1 MTITSTLSNALSG
14 LVATSRAA
22 ELVSSNVA
30 NSMTD
35 GYGPRELQISGRIYV
50 AGGAGVR
57 VDGISRNV
65 DEALLGD
72 RRLADAS
79 VGYHQTLNEFSSGM
93 VQAIGSPDN
102 AGSLSALYA
111 DFEAALVHAAT
122 RPDNDARLT
131 SVVDAAKNL
140 VNRLNGL
147 SDHIQ
152 AARQTADGEISKQ
165 VGLMN
170 DNLEAIKD
178 LNIKIQD
185 AHIRGMDPSAL
196 MDLRQSKIDEIAPI
210 VPLRQ
215 LPRENGAVALIS
227 NGGAIL
233 LDGGASYLS
242 FSATNTIVPEM
253 RVESGA
259 ISMLALNDQ
268 PQDMGRERG
277 VFAGGS
283 LAALFQVRDQSTV
296 AAHDRLDGLAR
307 DIIERFQDSAVDPSL
322 PLGAAGLFTD
332 GGAVFVATNEMAL
345 ASRLAIN
352 GAVDTSQGGEV
363 WKLRDGLGASAPS
376 NVGNN
381 SILNQ
386 MIEAVRAPQT
396 PASAALPAVDRSAS
410 GRAADLLSLFGGE
423 NRNSESRLG
432 FALGQHQTLRQMEL
446 AKGVDTDAEMQKLM
460 VLEQAYA
467 ANARVIS
474 AADEMI
480 QTILAL

>member
-30 NSMTD
+30 NSMTE

-57 VDGISRNV
+57 VDGVSRNV

-79 VGYHQTLNEFSSGM
+79 VGYHQTLNKFSRGM
-93 VQAIGSPDN
+93 VQAIGSPDKS
-102 AGSLSALYA
+102 GSLSAVFS

-122 RPDNDARLT
+122 QPDNDARLT
-131 SVVDAAKNL
+131 GVVDTAKNL
-140 VNRLNGL
+140 VNRLNSL

-152 AARQTADGEISKQ
+152 AARQSADGEIAKQ
-165 VGLMN
+165 VKSMN
-170 DNLEAIKD
+170 DNLTAIKD

-185 AHIRGMDPSAL
+185 AHIRGTDPSAL
-196 MDLRQSKIDEIAPI
+196 MDLRQSKIDEISPI
-210 VPLRQ
+210 VPLQQ
-215 LPRENGAVALIS
+215 LPRENGAVALITK
-227 NGGAIL
+227 GGAIL
-233 LDGGASYLS
+233 LDGGASHLS
-242 FSATNTIVPEM
+242 FSSTNTIVPEM

-259 ISMLALNDQ
+259 ISGLALNDQ
-268 PQDMGRERG
+268 PLDMRRERG
-277 VFAGGS
+277 ALAGGS
-283 LAALFQVRDQSTV
+283 LAALFQVRDQSAV
-296 AAHDRLDGLAR
+296 VAHDRLDGLAR
-307 DIIERFQDSAVDPSL
+307 DIIERFQSSSVDPSL
-322 PLGAAGLFTD
+322 PPGAAGLFTD
-332 GGAVFVATNEMAL
+332 GGGAFAAANETAL
-345 ASRLAIN
+345 ASRLAVN
-352 GAVDTSQGGEV
+352 GAVDPSQGGEV
-363 WKLRDGLGASAPS
+363 WKLRDGLGAAASS

-386 MIEAVRAPQT
+386 MIEAVRTTQA
-396 PASAALPAVDRSAS
+396 PASTALPAVDRSVS

-423 NRNSESRLG
+423 KKNTESRLG
-432 FALGQHQTLRQMEL
+432 FALGQHQSLRQMEL

-474 AADEMI
+474 AADEMM